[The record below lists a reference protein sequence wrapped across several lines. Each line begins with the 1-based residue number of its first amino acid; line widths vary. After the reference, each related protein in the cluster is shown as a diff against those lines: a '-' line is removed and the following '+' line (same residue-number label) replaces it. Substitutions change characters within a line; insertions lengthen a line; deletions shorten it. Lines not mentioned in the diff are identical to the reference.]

1 MPVTARGTRWLAA
14 LAALVAV
21 GVLARL
27 VVAFATYGVQY
38 DIDSARIVADA
49 LTTPGEGPYP
59 TGRWPYPP
67 GFFPLLWLAD
77 RAADAT
83 GLPFHGLVQLPA
95 IAADAILAFVIAA
108 FLRSRGAGDRAALAA
123 GALVALGP
131 SFGIISGYHGQID
144 AVAILPAVLG
154 VIVFLRGGARRAL
167 LAGLLIGAGAAVK
180 TVPIFCVLAL
190 LPAVRDRREALTL
203 VAVAA
208 AVPLLA
214 LSPWLV
220 WDSGGTIDALTANQG
235 VPGFGGL
242 SAFLQPD
249 LTRYWSAL
257 DSAPPPIS
265 PAILRVTDVQNL
277 LVGGAVLAV
286 AALGLLRRV
295 RPLDG
300 LALLWLTVLAVNP
313 NFAYQYVVW
322 ALPFLLLAGRL
333 RETAALQAALLAPS
347 LLLYTHADK
356 SGWIYWALIQ
366 AAWLGIVV
374 LWVRELRRAITT
386 APATEASQS
395 AIIQGT

>member
-1 MPVTARGTRWLAA
+1 MPVAGRLLAA

-27 VVAFATYGVQY
+27 VAAFATYGVQY

-49 LTTPGEGPYP
+49 LTTPGAGPYP

-67 GFFPLLWLAD
+67 GFFPLIWLAD
-77 RAADAT
+77 RTADVT

-95 IAADAILAFVIAA
+95 IAADAVLAFVVAV
-108 FLRSRGAGDRAALAA
+108 FLHGRGAGERAALVAA
-123 GALVALGP
+123 ALVALGP

-154 VIVFLRGGARRAL
+154 VIVFLRGGPRRAL

-190 LPAVRDRREALTL
+190 LPAVRDRREALVL
-203 VAVAA
+203 VAAA
-208 AVPLLA
+208 GAVPLLA
-214 LSPWLV
+214 LSPWLA
-220 WDSGGTIDALTANQG
+220 WDFGGTVDALTANQG

-257 DSAPPPIS
+257 DSPPPPIS
-265 PAILRVTDVQNL
+265 EAILRVTDVQNL

-286 AALGLLRRV
+286 AGLCLARRT
-295 RPLDG
+295 RPLD
-300 LALLWLTVLAVNP
+300 ALVLVWLTVLAVNP

-333 RETAALQAALLAPS
+333 WETAALQAALLAPS

-366 AAWLGIVV
+366 AAWVGIVV
-374 LWVRELRRAITT
+374 LWARELGRATGLRARPRATPSSSRR
-386 APATEASQS
+386 
-395 AIIQGT
+395 